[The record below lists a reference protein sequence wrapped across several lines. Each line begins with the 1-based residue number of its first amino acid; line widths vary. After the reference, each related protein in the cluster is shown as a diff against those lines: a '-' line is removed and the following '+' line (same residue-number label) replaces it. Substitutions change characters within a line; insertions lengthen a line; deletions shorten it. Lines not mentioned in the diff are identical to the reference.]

1 MYGKMFT
8 MVTLVNVQ
16 DGLILKLAWFN
27 SQVGISL
34 HVINICWRCF
44 SFRTGTSKKLP
55 VRLVSCLFDD
65 FISNLARVLPGHPI
79 CSQWFWLQHHFL
91 FISCPVCSLNKQWQG
106 EAGGVSGMPGL
117 EEKLGNINKALGVLR
132 TESNCFSG
140 FTKFSFYSPFHDSAT
155 LERCY
160 LGP

>member
-8 MVTLVNVQ
+8 TVSLVNIQ

-91 FISCPVCSLNKQWQG
+91 FISCSVWSLNKQWQG

-132 TESNCFSG
+132 TESTAFQDSLNFP
-140 FTKFSFYSPFHDSAT
+140 FTHHSMIQPHWKDVI
-155 LERCY
+155 
-160 LGP
+160 